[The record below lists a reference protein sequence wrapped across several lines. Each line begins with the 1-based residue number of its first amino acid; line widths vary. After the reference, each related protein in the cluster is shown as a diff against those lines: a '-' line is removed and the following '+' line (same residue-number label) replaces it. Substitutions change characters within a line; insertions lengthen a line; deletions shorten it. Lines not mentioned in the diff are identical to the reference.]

1 MADWLMDNVISW
13 LAKAV
18 LACFKAIWDLLA
30 QTAFTTPDVT
40 TLPQVTAFSGR
51 SLMVVNA
58 AFVLAIIAAGV
69 TVMTHETLQIRYGIG
84 DLLPRLV
91 VGFVA
96 ANFATPICKNL
107 IQLANAL
114 TQALT
119 GDGIDSKDSF
129 AHIQR
134 VVVSALGSDEQAFL
148 LVIIGLIIAVLTAM
162 LLVVFLIRVA
172 VLVVLVGVAPA
183 ALACHALPYTDAVA
197 RLWWRAMLVCLGTV
211 MLQALTLH
219 TALTIFL
226 DPNANKPLLGI
237 PNDPNGTLNLFIV
250 ACLLWA
256 TVKIPSLLRRYAS
269 GGGGSSN
276 MVGAFLRV
284 VVVQQLTRGLGT
296 ALRGRRVAA
305 AIGAGAAGR
314 HASAATTPI
323 SYWRPRL
330 PHAVRGHTAAAG
342 TASAGSTTTGSTAA
356 NTSASAAANEAASQ
370 RPRNLALPSQAMPKK
385 PGAWRVKGRVSGTG
399 WPAARPLPA
408 TSALIGRHAAGT
420 GTVPVPSLR
429 PSPAP
434 GATRPAATS
443 TPRPRPAPMAA
454 PTPASAPRKSS
465 GTGWPGRALLPRPYQ
480 PPRRPGPTA
489 GGSRGR

>member
-18 LACFKAIWDLLA
+18 LACFKAVWDLLA

-51 SLMVVNA
+51 SLIVVNA

-69 TVMTHETLQIRYGIG
+69 TVMTHETVQIRYGIG

-129 AHIQR
+129 AHMQR
-134 VVVSALGSDEQAFL
+134 VVVSALGSEEQAFL

-172 VLVVLVGVAPA
+172 VLVVLVGVAPV

-219 TALTIFL
+219 TALSIFL
-226 DPNANKPLLGI
+226 DPNANEPLLGI

-256 TVKIPSLLRRYAS
+256 TVKIPSLLRRYVS
-269 GGGGSSN
+269 GGGNTN
-276 MVGAFLRV
+276 MLGAVLRV

-305 AIGAGAAGR
+305 ATSAAAGAGVAGR
-314 HASAATTPI
+314 QASVATTPI
-323 SYWRPRL
+323 GYWRPHL
-330 PHAVRGHTAAAG
+330 PQTVRGNPGAAG
-342 TASAGSTTTGSTAA
+342 SGAA
-356 NTSASAAANEAASQ
+356 NTSAEGAANASVSQ
-370 RPRNLALPSQAMPKK
+370 RPRKQVLPSQLMPKK
-385 PGAWRVKGRVSGTG
+385 PGTWRVKGRPSGIG

-408 TSALIGRHAAGT
+408 TSALIGRRAAGT

-465 GTGWPGRALLPRPYQ
+465 GTGWPGRAPLPRPYQ
-480 PPRRPGPTA
+480 PPRRPRPTT
-489 GGSRGR
+489 GGSHGR

>member
-51 SLMVVNA
+51 SLVVVNA

-69 TVMTHETLQIRYGIG
+69 AVMTHETIQVRYGIG

-107 IQLANAL
+107 IDLANAL

-129 AHIQR
+129 AHMQR
-134 VVVSALGSDEQAFL
+134 VIVSALGSEEQAFL
-148 LVIIGLIIAVLTAM
+148 LVIIGLIIAVLSAM

-172 VLVVLVGVAPA
+172 VLVVLVGIAPV
-183 ALACHALPYTDAVA
+183 ALACHALPYTDAAA

-211 MLQALTLH
+211 MLQALTMH
-219 TALTIFL
+219 TALSIFL
-226 DPNANKPLLGI
+226 DPNANAPLHGI

-256 TVKIPSLLRRYAS
+256 TVKIPGLMRRYVS
-269 GGGGSSN
+269 GGGSSN

-296 ALRGRRVAA
+296 ALRGRRVATA
-305 AIGAGAAGR
+305 MGAGAAGQ
-314 HASAATTPI
+314 HALAATTPI

-330 PHAVRGHTAAAG
+330 PDTVRGHTAAAG
-342 TASAGSTTTGSTAA
+342 PASAGPSTTGPTAA
-356 NTSASAAANEAASQ
+356 NTSAEGAANEAASQ
-370 RPRNLALPSQAMPKK
+370 RPRKPVLPSQVMPKK
-385 PGAWRVKGRVSGTG
+385 PGAWRVKGHASGTGWPATRPRPATAAPIGRHAAGMPSAATSAISPPATTSPPPRSAPTPAPTPALAPRKVSGTG
-399 WPAARPLPA
+399 WPAR
-408 TSALIGRHAAGT
+408 
-420 GTVPVPSLR
+420 
-429 PSPAP
+429 AP
-434 GATRPAATS
+434 
-443 TPRPRPAPMAA
+443 
-454 PTPASAPRKSS
+454 
-465 GTGWPGRALLPRPYQ
+465 LPRPYQ
-480 PPRRPGPTA
+480 PPRRPRPST

>member
-18 LACFKAIWDLLA
+18 LACFKAVWGLLA

-40 TLPQVTAFSGR
+40 TLPQVTAFSDR
-51 SLMVVNA
+51 SLIVVNTV
-58 AFVLAIIAAGV
+58 FVLAIIAAGV
-69 TVMTHETLQIRYGIG
+69 TVMTHETVQVRYGIG

-107 IQLANAL
+107 IQLSNAL

-129 AHIQR
+129 AHMQR
-134 VVVSALGSDEQAFL
+134 VVVAALGSEEQAFL
-148 LVIIGLIIAVLTAM
+148 LVIIGLIIAVLSAM

-172 VLVVLVGVAPA
+172 VLVVLVGIAPA
-183 ALACHALPYTDAVA
+183 ALACHALPYTEAAA

-211 MLQALTLH
+211 TLQALTLH
-219 TALTIFL
+219 TALSIFL
-226 DPNANKPLLGI
+226 DPNANEPLLGI

-256 TVKIPSLLRRYAS
+256 TVKIPGLMRRYVS

-305 AIGAGAAGR
+305 ATSAAAGAGAAGR
-314 HASAATTPI
+314 QASVATTPVG
-323 SYWRPRL
+323 YWRPRL
-330 PHAVRGHTAAAG
+330 PQPVRGHTNAGGFGAAG
-342 TASAGSTTTGSTAA
+342 SATA
-356 NTSASAAANEAASQ
+356 NTSATTSADGAANESASQ
-370 RPRNLALPSQAMPKK
+370 RPRRPVLPSQVMPKK
-385 PGAWRVKGRVSGTG
+385 PGSWRVKGRVSGTG
-399 WPAARPLPA
+399 WPASRPLPA
-408 TSALIGRHAAGT
+408 TAALTGRHAAGT
-420 GTVPVPSLR
+420 ETVPPNPVT
-429 PSPAP
+429 
-434 GATRPAATS
+434 GATRPPAATS
-443 TPRPRPAPMAA
+443 TPAPAP
-454 PTPASAPRKSS
+454 APRKAS
-465 GTGWPGRALLPRPYQ
+465 GTGWPGHAPLPRPYQ
-480 PPRRPGPTA
+480 PPRRPRPTT

>member
-18 LACFKAIWDLLA
+18 LACFKAIWGLLA

-51 SLMVVNA
+51 SLIVVNA

-129 AHIQR
+129 AHLQR
-134 VVVSALGSDEQAFL
+134 VVVAALGSEEQAFL

-162 LLVVFLIRVA
+162 LLVVFLIRVV

-211 MLQALTLH
+211 TLQALTLH
-219 TALTIFL
+219 TALSIFL
-226 DPNANKPLLGI
+226 DPNANEPLLGI
-237 PNDPNGTLNLFIV
+237 GNDPNGTLNLFIV

-256 TVKIPSLLRRYAS
+256 TVKIPGLLRRYVS
-269 GGGGSSN
+269 GGGGNTN
-276 MVGAFLRV
+276 MIGAFLRV

-296 ALRGRRVAA
+296 ALRGRRIAA
-305 AIGAGAAGR
+305 AASAGAAGR
-314 HASAATTPI
+314 QPSVATTPI
-323 SYWRPRL
+323 GYWRPRL
-330 PHAVRGHTAAAG
+330 PEPVRSRGGAAG
-342 TASAGSTTTGSTAA
+342 
-356 NTSASAAANEAASQ
+356 SAAANASADGATNAAASE
-370 RPRNLALPSQAMPKK
+370 RPRKQVLLSQVMPKK
-385 PGAWRVKGRVSGTG
+385 LGTWRVKGRVSGTG
-399 WPAARPLPA
+399 WPDTRPLPA
-408 TSALIGRHAAGT
+408 TSALIGRRVAST
-420 GTVPVPSLR
+420 GTLPAPYLR
-429 PSPAP
+429 PNPASGP
-434 GATRPAATS
+434 TRRSAATS
-443 TPRPRPAPMAA
+443 PTPPRSA
-454 PTPASAPRKSS
+454 PTLAPRKSS
-465 GTGWPGRALLPRPYQ
+465 ATGWPARAPLPRPYQ
-480 PPRRPGPTA
+480 PPRRPGPTT